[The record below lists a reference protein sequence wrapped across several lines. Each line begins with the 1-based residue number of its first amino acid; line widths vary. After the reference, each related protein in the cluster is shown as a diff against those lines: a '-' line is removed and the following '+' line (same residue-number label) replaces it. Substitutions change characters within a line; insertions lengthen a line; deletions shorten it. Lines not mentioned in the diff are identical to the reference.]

1 MLLAAGGIL
10 WTINLVYNRPLFIDE
25 ANVARNLFDRSY
37 AGLFLPLDHEQY
49 APPLY
54 LVLTKALAD
63 TFGYRELVLRLLAF
77 LGGCLGVYGMW
88 KTSKK
93 ILDEYWS
100 VLPLALLFGN
110 PTVLRYV
117 TEVKPYGLDL
127 GIAALVLTLH
137 LRARPLSPFLW
148 LVVGMVCPWISLP
161 SVFVL
166 AMVGL
171 RGLQYNYRQWVG
183 PIMGWLLSFGLL
195 YVTVLRPSVGSDYLN
210 DFHRD
215 YFLPLVPDGE
225 GLARLG
231 RIGHRFLRLSFGVT
245 WVAQVWGAVLLLA
258 GLFIRPRLAWLLL
271 PLLLVGLASSFR
283 HYSLIERLLLFV
295 LPGVWLFA
303 TASAQAL
310 AVLVGRKL
318 SLAIIALSL
327 LMAGGGNVWSKYWS
341 PERTSDGREL
351 AAMAR
356 LPDTYVQP
364 SAVPV
369 VDYYARIHPV
379 TRYRTE
385 PVSSNSP
392 DVGVAAYTL
401 IFDVTTAPTTYRQ
414 AGEAAKR
421 AAARGCRVGIR
432 ELFRAHVVEVRC
444 RVPNSDP

>member
-1 MLLAAGGIL
+1 MLAAGGIL

-37 AGLFLPLDHEQY
+37 VGLFRPLDHEQY

-63 TFGYRELVLRLLAF
+63 TFGYREFVLRLPAF
-77 LGGCLGVYGMW
+77 LGGCLGVYGVW
-88 KTSKK
+88 KISEK

-100 VLPLALLFGN
+100 LLPVALLFCN
-110 PTVLRYV
+110 PTLLRYV

-127 GIAALVLTLH
+127 GIAALLLALH
-137 LRARPLSPFLW
+137 LRARPLSPLLW
-148 LVVGMVCPWISLP
+148 LVVGILCPWVSLP

-166 AMVGL
+166 ALVGL

-183 PIMGWLLSFGLL
+183 PILGWLLSFGLL

-215 YFLPLVPDGE
+215 HFLPLVLDGE
-225 GLARLG
+225 GLARLS
-231 RIGHRFLRLSFGVT
+231 RIGHRFLRLTFGVT
-245 WVAQVWGAVLLLA
+245 VVAQVWGAVLLVA
-258 GLFIRPRLAWLLL
+258 GLLIRPRLAWLLL
-271 PLLLVGLASSFR
+271 PLLFVGLASSLR
-283 HYSLIERLLLFV
+283 YYSLIDRLLLFV

-303 TASAQAL
+303 AASAQAS
-310 AVLVGRKL
+310 AVMVGRKL
-318 SLAIIALSL
+318 SWAIIALSL

-356 LPDTYVQP
+356 LSNTYIHP

-379 TRYRTE
+379 TQYQATAV
-385 PVSSNSP
+385 VSSLP
-392 DVGVAAYTL
+392 DQEANTYTL
-401 IFDVTTAPTTYRQ
+401 LFDVTTDPVTYRH
-414 AGEAAKR
+414 ASEAAQR
-421 AAARGCRVGIR
+421 AAARGCKAEVR
-432 ELFRAHVVEVRC
+432 ELFRARVVKVRC
-444 RVPNSDP
+444 RARSSDP

>member
-1 MLLAAGGIL
+1 M
-10 WTINLVYNRPLFIDE
+10 
-25 ANVARNLFDRSY
+25 ARNLFDRSY
-37 AGLFLPLDHEQY
+37 AGLFRPLDHEQY

-54 LVLTKALAD
+54 LVLIKALAD
-63 TFGYRELVLRLLAF
+63 TFGYRELVLRLPAF
-77 LGGCLGVYGMW
+77 LGGWLGVYGVW
-88 KTSKK
+88 KLSNK
-93 ILDEYWS
+93 ILDEYWWL
-100 VLPLALLFGN
+100 LPVALLFGN
-110 PTVLRYV
+110 GIVLRYV

-127 GIAALVLTLH
+127 GIAALLLRLH

-148 LVVGMVCPWISLP
+148 LVVGMVCPWVSLP

-171 RGLQYNYRQWVG
+171 RGLRYTYRQWVG
-183 PIMGWLLSFGLL
+183 PIVGWLLSFGLL

-215 YFLPLVPDGE
+215 YFLPLVSDGE

-245 WVAQVWGAVLLLA
+245 VVAQVWGAVLLLA

-271 PLLLVGLASSFR
+271 PLLFVGLASSFR
-283 HYSLIERLLLFV
+283 YYSLIDRLLLFV

-303 TASAQAL
+303 AASAQAL
-310 AVLVGRKL
+310 AVMAGRKL
-318 SLAIIALSL
+318 SWAIIGLSL
-327 LMAGGGNVWSKYWS
+327 LVAGGGNVWSKYWS

-351 AAMAR
+351 AALAR

-379 TRYRTE
+379 TRYRSV
-385 PVSSNSP
+385 PVASSLP
-392 DVGVAAYTL
+392 DAETKVYTL
-401 IFDVTTAPTTYRQ
+401 LFDVTTDQVTYRQ
-414 AGEAAKR
+414 ASEAAQR
-421 AAARGCRVGIR
+421 AAARGCKAKVR
-432 ELFRAHVVEVRC
+432 ELFRARVVEIRC
-444 RVPNSDP
+444 RARNSDP